1 MNIRKISISIVA
13 GVIAALTAASAAAAP
28 DVALVRERAEQGVV
42 ESQFALGNM
51 YFKGNGVEQNIEEA
65 LKWYRRAAEK
75 ATPWRS
81 SSSASS
87 TRTAGAFLRTRRP
100 PRTGTTRHAKTS
112 TSSAAT
118 MSSASSTKVFNE
130 SVEYAQVRTSPSF

>member
-1 MNIRKISISIVA
+1 
-13 GVIAALTAASAAAAP
+13 
-28 DVALVRERAEQGVV
+28 
-42 ESQFALGNM
+42 M

-75 ATPWRS
+75 GNAMAQLKLGFIYEDGRGVPQDKK
-81 SSSASS
+81 A
-87 TRTAGAFLRTRRP
+87 A
-100 PRTGTTRHAKTS
+100 RTGTTRHAKTS